1 MRGGGWTWA
10 LQFKDLAVGVV
21 VPGRCGLAAASAT
34 KEKCDVCGG
43 LGHSVMDSDTIA
55 CPDCDGTGEVTES
68 EGLLDVIL
76 GSERR
81 CPRCKG
87 TGWAM
92 PA

>member
-1 MRGGGWTWA
+1 MGSPVQRPCSWCSGSGEVRTG
-10 LQFKDLAVGVV
+10 
-21 VPGRCGLAAASAT
+21 PASAT
-34 KEKCDVCGG
+34 REKCDVCRG
-43 LGHSVMDSDTIA
+43 LGYLVMDSDAFA
-55 CPDCDGTGEVTES
+55 CPECGGTGEVTES

>member
-1 MRGGGWTWA
+1 MGTPVQRPCSWCDGSGEVLLG
-10 LQFKDLAVGVV
+10 
-21 VPGRCGLAAASAT
+21 AASDT
-34 KEKCDVCGG
+34 KGKCDVCGG
-43 LGHSVMDSDTIA
+43 LGHAVMGSDTIA
-55 CPDCDGTGEVTES
+55 CLDCKGTGEVTES
-68 EGLLDVIL
+68 QGLLDVIL

>member
-1 MRGGGWTWA
+1 
-10 LQFKDLAVGVV
+10 L
-21 VPGRCGLAAASAT
+21 
-34 KEKCDVCGG
+34 
-43 LGHSVMDSDTIA
+43 VMDSDTPA
-55 CPDCDGTGEVTES
+55 CPDCGATGEVTES

>member
-1 MRGGGWTWA
+1 MGSPVQRPCSWCSGSGEVRTG
-10 LQFKDLAVGVV
+10 
-21 VPGRCGLAAASAT
+21 PASAT
-34 KEKCDVCGG
+34 REKCDVCGG
-43 LGHSVMDSDTIA
+43 RGHLVMDSDTPA
-55 CPDCDGTGEVTES
+55 CPDCGATGEVTES

>member
-1 MRGGGWTWA
+1 MGT
-10 LQFKDLAVGVV
+10 AVQRPCSWCSGSGEVRTG
-21 VPGRCGLAAASAT
+21 PASAT

-43 LGHSVMDSDTIA
+43 LGYSVMDSDTFA
-55 CPDCDGTGEVTES
+55 CRECDGTGEVTES
-68 EGLLDVIL
+68 KGLLDVIL